1 MRGGLGVGG
10 DGQKDTG
17 LYDTFGFGAG
27 GVGAAPPPPP
37 HHPPLITPCAALFPA
52 RPVRSALIIGL

>member
-27 GVGAAPPPPP
+27 GVGAAPPPLP
-37 HHPPLITPCAALFPA
+37 ITPPPSPCVPHCSPLAPFAL
-52 RPVRSALIIGL
+52 L